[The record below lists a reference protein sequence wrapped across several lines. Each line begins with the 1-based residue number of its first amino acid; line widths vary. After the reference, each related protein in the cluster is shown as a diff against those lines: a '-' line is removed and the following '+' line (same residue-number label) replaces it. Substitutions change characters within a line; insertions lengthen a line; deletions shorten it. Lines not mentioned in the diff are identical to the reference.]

1 MRIVNLLVVAGMLFA
16 APLAWTQGLS
26 ADSGRAY
33 PNKPV
38 RIIVPFLPGGA
49 SDLSARVLGQ
59 SLSEMWGQPIV
70 VDNRTGAGG
79 NIGGALAARAEPDG
93 YTLLMTSG
101 SIVTANPH
109 MYKKKMTFNPD
120 RDLVAITKVAT
131 NPQVVLVAN
140 SSPAKSVKELI
151 ALAKAKPGSLAYG
164 SAGIGSQVHLA
175 VESFLHAAGI
185 DGMHVPYR
193 GGAPALADLISGRIQ
208 LLVPNLAT
216 AIALITQGRIRA
228 LAVTSKQRAPQLL
241 DVPTVAETL
250 PGFENLGWFGL
261 MAPSGTPR
269 SVIEKV
275 YRDAVKAL
283 GSAEVTKR
291 FEDLGMTAVS
301 TPPAEFAKA
310 IKEESNYWAK
320 IVAERKLSVQ

>member
-1 MRIVNLLVVAGMLFA
+1 MRIVNLLAVAGILLA

-26 ADSGRAY
+26 TDSGQVY

-49 SDLSARVLGQ
+49 SDVSARVLGE

-79 NIGGALAARAEPDG
+79 NIGAALAAKAEPDG

-120 RDLVAITKVAT
+120 KDLVAITKVAT

-140 SSPAKSVKELI
+140 SSLAKSVKELI
-151 ALAKAKPGSLAYG
+151 ALAKAKPGSLTYG

-175 VESFLHAAGI
+175 VESFLYTAGI
-185 DGMHVPYR
+185 NGMHVPYR

-208 LLVPNLAT
+208 LFIPNLAT
-216 AIALITQGRIRA
+216 AIALITQGRVRA
-228 LAVTSKQRAPQLL
+228 LAVTSKQRAPQLPR
-241 DVPTVAETL
+241 VPTVAETL

-261 MAPSGTPR
+261 MAPAGTSR
-269 SVIEKV
+269 SVINKV
-275 YRDAVKAL
+275 YRDTVNVL
-283 GSAEVTKR
+283 GRAEVRKR
-291 FEDLGMTAVS
+291 FEDFGMTPVG